1 MLELI
6 VLSVVSVGAGS
17 CFVALLPRIA
27 AKCFSDVLGHLIK
40 DASVRELVREV
51 VTDVRDTN
59 EEVASLFFKGK
70 MREELMSVMVEVI
83 GHEKFGANVSFM
95 ASRCMADDFLTH
107 TISEG
112 VQESLEDTSQREPI
126 KSLMIEAM
134 MDAKLQGALIKASTN
149 TLKTGIKQA
158 LGDEELRADLT
169 LIIREALQDE
179 RIRTIVRTVAT
190 GIVADPML
198 HRAAIAATATALNPF
213 QSLNLQVL
221 EGMELQRLRASGSV
235 AMPSAC
241 FLDQRAASSDELN
254 FFPQDP
260 F

>member
-112 VQESLEDTSQREPI
+112 VQEALEDTSQREPI

-169 LIIREALQDE
+169 LIIREALQD
-179 RIRTIVRTVAT
+179 
-190 GIVADPML
+190 
-198 HRAAIAATATALNPF
+198 RAHQDHSAHGRDRDRRRPHAA
-213 QSLNLQVL
+213 QSGDCRHGDCLESFPVIEPSSAGRHGTPTSEGKRFGCNAKCVL
-221 EGMELQRLRASGSV
+221 SRPESRQL
-235 AMPSAC
+235 
-241 FLDQRAASSDELN
+241 
-254 FFPQDP
+254 
-260 F
+260 